1 MFTGIIEEIGKVKSF
16 SKTSNG
22 ATIVVSCNTVLDG
35 TNIGDSISINGVC
48 DTVTERTND
57 SFTARVSDETLS
69 VTTFLNLKKDD
80 YVNLERALT
89 PTSRLGGHIVS
100 GHVDCKGKLI
110 AKEQLTDFYNL
121 TFELPE
127 NQQKYIVHKGSITVN
142 GISLTIA
149 KTYNNIFE
157 VAVIPHTFENTNLK
171 ILKIGDFVNIET
183 DILGKYV
190 EKFLSANDNKESHLS
205 MSFLQENGFV

>member
-190 EKFLSANDNKESHLS
+190 EKFLSANDNKESQLS